1 MIRDFGRSSEVKA
14 GLSSDH
20 VSDVSC
26 PHSRYLNRTGTQLV
40 YKT

>member
-1 MIRDFGRSSEVKA
+1 MIRDFGRSSKVKA

-20 VSDVSC
+20 VSDVFC
-26 PHSRYLNRTGTQLV
+26 PNSRFLNQTGTQLV